1 MTTRLF
7 HVSDVHFGVEN
18 REALEHVAKAIR
30 DERPDAL
37 VCTGDVTQRAKHSE
51 YAAAAEWF
59 AGLGVPV
66 VLEPGNH
73 DMPYYNLLERFS
85 DPYRRFRRLDSAVG
99 SRFENDDV
107 VLVSLKS
114 TVRAQPRF
122 PWSDGIVTKRSL
134 ERTLAELRELS
145 GDPRHVIVTAHH
157 PLLGPKEDAGNPTI
171 GGDRAFAALASAG
184 ADAIMT
190 GHVHRPFD
198 ETREMAGASMRMIG
212 AGTLSTRL
220 RHGAPPSYRVLNCR
234 RGEEMHVELRELAA
248 T

>member
-18 REALEHVAKAIR
+18 RRALDHVAQAIR
-30 DERPDAL
+30 EERPDAL

-73 DMPYYNLLERFS
+73 DMPYYNLFERFS
-85 DPYRRFRRLDSAVG
+85 DPYRRFRRLDAKVG
-99 SRFENDDV
+99 TQFQNDDV

-114 TVRAQPRF
+114 TVRAQARF

-134 ERTLAELRELS
+134 DQTVQRLLELS
-145 GDPRHVIVTAHH
+145 DDPRHVIVTAHH

-171 GGDRAFAALASAG
+171 GGDKAFAALASAG

-198 ETREMAGASMRMIG
+198 ETRDMDGASMRMIG

-220 RHGAPPSYRVLNCR
+220 RHGAPPSYRVLHCR
-234 RGEEMHVELRELAA
+234 RGEEMQVELRELAA
-248 T
+248 I